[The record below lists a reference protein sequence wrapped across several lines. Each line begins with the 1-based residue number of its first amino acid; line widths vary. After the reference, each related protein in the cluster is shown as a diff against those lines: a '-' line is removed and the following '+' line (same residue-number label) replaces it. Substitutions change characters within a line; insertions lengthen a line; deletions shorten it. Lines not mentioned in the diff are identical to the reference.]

1 MVEALLT
8 VVSEWGIRGLVIL
21 SLLAHVLLAIF
32 ASFRRRQRSGV
43 VTVVLWSSYQYVD
56 WAAPYILGKLPFG
69 STSSSRCVPFLLSHL
84 GGPDNITAFS
94 FEDNKLS
101 LRKAVSTLFHL
112 LGTISA
118 VYKQVNVGASNGSL
132 LWASPVLVAIGGAK
146 YVEKAMALRVADFG
160 EMRKAA
166 KKLPRTSIRIQ
177 RHGEGE
183 LTDEQALLVAHGLL
197 HITKGA
203 FADYSIQ
210 RSQFRSDPY
219 LKELFARQ
227 CGVGWKNMCEV
238 VEMELSLMYDIL
250 YTKAAKIHTCLVGYF
265 IRIVSPVATATMAM
279 LFLFSSKDGQRMPDV
294 IITYILLVVTFLLE
308 VRWLLRVAAS
318 TWAYAFFNSAQGERS
333 VQHEVFCTRRWHR
346 LRCAIVSLD
355 PRQLLLGQPR
365 GNYRLWTGTI
375 GQYNL
380 FDECTRGKKTD
391 MCSSLLKMFVR
402 SDDAWTEYKY
412 SSGFELG
419 KLAGISENICKLGVP
434 TSVRG
439 LLFEQIK
446 KALGKAYPRKRLFPW
461 DYVVPTP
468 LAVKREEDLEG
479 GDDSANNLQSGH
491 LLDVALGF
499 VPEFQELVL
508 ILHVA
513 TDVSLAV
520 MSNHYQQGVCKN
532 IELYKEAIEVTS
544 NYMTFLAAARP
555 EMLPGLNLRSLFN
568 VTSTK
573 LGEMWEQDSG
583 EDEEAE

>member
-1 MVEALLT
+1 MEGLLT
-8 VVSEWGIRGLVIL
+8 VVSEWVIRALVIV

-69 STSSSRCVPFLLSHL
+69 STSREQQLVALWVSFLLSHL

-118 VYKQVNVGASNGSL
+118 VYKQQRKLALAVSCPGCNRC
-132 LWASPVLVAIGGAK
+132 GAK
-146 YVEKAMALRVADFG
+146 YIEKAMALRVADFG

-177 RHGEGE
+177 PHGEGE
-183 LTDEQALLVAHGLL
+183 LTDEQALLVAHGFL

-265 IRIVSPVATATMAM
+265 IRIVSPVATATMAV

-318 TWAYAFFNSAQGERS
+318 TWAYAFFNSAQGERW

-380 FDECTRGKKTD
+380 FDECARGKKTD

-412 SSGFELG
+412 SSGFELD

-446 KALGKAYPRKRLFPW
+446 KALGKAYPRKRLYPRDDITFLPQ
-461 DYVVPTP
+461 
-468 LAVKREEDLEG
+468 AVLPSEL
-479 GDDSANNLQSGH
+479 SGH

-555 EMLPGLNLRSLFN
+555 EILPGLNLRSLFN